1 MSSEILSVLEYMEK
15 EKGISREDMISTIVT
30 AIKNAAA
37 KGPNAGQELRLEI
50 NAKNGLLKAWQIFKV
65 VDSIGDPR
73 NEIHIEKAA
82 VLQPGSQL
90 GGVIERE
97 IDPALLGR
105 IVAQVVLQAIRQRVR
120 QFEKDRI
127 YDEYKDTVGDIVSG
141 TVRRRERGD
150 LVIDLGKTEALLPQR
165 EQVPGEEY

>member
-1 MSSEILSVLEYMEK
+1 MMTKSLP
-15 EKGISREDMISTIVT
+15 T
-30 AIKNAAA
+30 
-37 KGPNAGQELRLEI
+37 
-50 NAKNGLLKAWQIFKV
+50 LKAWQLFKV
-65 VDSIGDPR
+65 VDSVSDPKT
-73 NEIHIEKAA
+73 EIHIEKAS
-82 VLQPGSQL
+82 VIQPGILL
-90 GGVIERE
+90 GEMIEKE

-150 LVIDLGKTEALLPQR
+150 RAKHRSRAEGALDR
-165 EQVPGEEY
+165 